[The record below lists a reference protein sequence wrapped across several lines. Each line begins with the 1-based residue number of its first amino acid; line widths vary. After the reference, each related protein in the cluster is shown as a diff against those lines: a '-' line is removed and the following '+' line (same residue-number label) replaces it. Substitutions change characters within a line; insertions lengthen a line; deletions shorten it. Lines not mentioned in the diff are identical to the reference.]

1 MDRFK
6 NNIENVIF
14 SNKTQFIKNRRQGQ
28 GQGNKYDVSTKYNN
42 RSGSD
47 SGSGSFF
54 GSIFGS
60 DSSSGSSSQNILKN
74 SLNSS
79 SNNNISSN
87 WIPNLSLLLWLLLL
101 ILIII
106 ISYLTVMTAKY
117 LSTDC
122 QNKRS
127 WFNYIF
133 RFCYNDVCLTPKVPV
148 APIVNNIHFMKPGE
162 VPPQIPYQP
171 RPYNSNIDSKSDP
184 LLNKHTSTIE
194 SKKSGVSIPL
204 FGKREVF
211 HIANQDYTYEQAKCK
226 CESYNAK
233 LATYDQL
240 VDAYNDGAEW
250 CTYGWS
256 SGQKAYYPTQK
267 CNWEKKGPE
276 EKLKCGNPGLNG
288 GFFADPSLKFGV
300 NCYGK
305 KPKGKVSKLK
315 DPVCNKGSYCQLPQN
330 FGASNRL
337 ETDEISAFNNDKW
350 NN

>member
-14 SNKTQFIKNRRQGQ
+14 SNKTQFIKNRRQGS
-28 GQGNKYDVSTKYNN
+28 N
-42 RSGSD
+42 
-47 SGSGSFF
+47 
-54 GSIFGS
+54 
-60 DSSSGSSSQNILKN
+60 
-74 SLNSS
+74 NSS
-79 SNNNISSN
+79 NYGSNLESN
-87 WIPNLSLLLWLLLL
+87 WISNFTFDGILLWIPLF
-101 ILIII
+101 IMVVI

-117 LSTDC
+117 MTTECS
-122 QNKRS
+122 NKRS
-127 WFNYIF
+127 WFNYII
-133 RFCYNDVCLTPKVPV
+133 RFCYNDVCLVPKTPIAPV
-148 APIVNNIHFMKPGE
+148 INNVHFMKPGDH
-162 VPPQIPYQP
+162 PP
-171 RPYNSNIDSKSDP
+171 RPPHNFGGGGSP
-184 LLNKHTSTIE
+184 LTGEQPSAPKQE
-194 SKKSGVSIPL
+194 VKKSGISIPL
-204 FGKREVF
+204 FNKKEVF
-211 HIANQDYTYEQAKCK
+211 HIANQDYTFEQAKCK

-233 LATYDQL
+233 LASYDQL

-256 SGQKAYYPTQK
+256 NGQKAYYPTQK

-305 KPKGKVSKLK
+305 KPKGRVSKLK
-315 DPVCNKGSYCQLPQN
+315 EPVCNGGSYCELPQN

-337 ETDEISAFNNDKW
+337 ETDEISPFNVDKW

>member
-6 NNIENVIF
+6 NNIEDVIF
-14 SNKTQFIKNRRQGQ
+14 SNKTQFIKNRRRGA
-28 GQGNKYDVSTKYNN
+28 NN
-42 RSGSD
+42 NTSNSNFNFSSD
-47 SGSGSFF
+47 SMEYTSV
-54 GSIFGS
+54 
-60 DSSSGSSSQNILKN
+60 
-74 SLNSS
+74 
-79 SNNNISSN
+79 
-87 WIPNLSLLLWLLLL
+87 LLWILLF
-101 ILIII
+101 IIVVI

-117 LSTDC
+117 LTTEC
-122 QNKRS
+122 QNNSKRS

-133 RFCYNDVCLTPKVPV
+133 RFCYNDVCLVPKVPV
-148 APIVNNIHFMKPGE
+148 APIVNNVHFMKPGE
-162 VPPQIPYQP
+162 KPPPIPQ
-171 RPYNSNIDSKSDP
+171 NSLPNMGGIGGGPSGSP
-184 LLNKHTSTIE
+184 LLNEKSPPPPTSTPE
-194 SKKSGVSIPL
+194 VKKSGFTIPL

-300 NCYGK
+300 NCYGN
-305 KPKGKVSKLK
+305 KPKGRVAKLK

-337 ETDEISAFNNDKW
+337 ETDEISPFNSDKW

>member
-6 NNIENVIF
+6 NNIGNAIF
-14 SNKTQFIKNRRQGQ
+14 SNKTQFIKNRRQGA
-28 GQGNKYDVSTKYNN
+28 NN
-42 RSGSD
+42 SSFGLNTGS
-47 SGSGSFF
+47 SWF
-54 GSIFGS
+54 
-60 DSSSGSSSQNILKN
+60 SSGMEYTTM
-74 SLNSS
+74 
-79 SNNNISSN
+79 
-87 WIPNLSLLLWLLLL
+87 LSWL
-101 ILIII
+101 ILIIIAVI

-117 LSTDC
+117 LTTECPD
-122 QNKRS
+122 KRS
-127 WFNYIF
+127 WINYIT
-133 RFCYNDVCLTPKVPV
+133 RFCYNDVCLVSKVPI
-148 APIVNNIHFMKPGE
+148 APVVNNVHFMKPGE
-162 VPPQIPYQP
+162 TPPPIPNHGNPPNFVGSGSPLIDNQP
-171 RPYNSNIDSKSDP
+171 SVATPQV
-184 LLNKHTSTIE
+184 
-194 SKKSGVSIPL
+194 KKSGVSISL
-204 FGKREVF
+204 FDKSKKEVF

-226 CESYNAK
+226 CDSYNAK

-267 CNWEKKGPE
+267 CNWEKKEPE

-315 DPVCNKGSYCQLPQN
+315 DPVCNGGNYCELPQN
-330 FGASNRL
+330 FGANNRL
-337 ETDEISAFNNDKW
+337 ETDEISPFNSDKW

>member
-1 MDRFK
+1 
-6 NNIENVIF
+6 
-14 SNKTQFIKNRRQGQ
+14 
-28 GQGNKYDVSTKYNN
+28 
-42 RSGSD
+42 
-47 SGSGSFF
+47 
-54 GSIFGS
+54 
-60 DSSSGSSSQNILKN
+60 
-74 SLNSS
+74 
-79 SNNNISSN
+79 
-87 WIPNLSLLLWLLLL
+87 
-101 ILIII
+101 
-106 ISYLTVMTAKY
+106 MTAKY

-122 QNKRS
+122 PNKRS

-133 RFCYNDVCLTPKVPV
+133 RFCYNEVCLVPKVPI
-148 APIVNNIHFMKPGE
+148 APVVNNVILMKPG
-162 VPPQIPYQP
+162 VKPPPIPQTP
-171 RPYNSNIDSKSDP
+171 
-184 LLNKHTSTIE
+184 
-194 SKKSGVSIPL
+194 SKKEDPVPNFNIKKGGTSIPL
-204 FGKREVF
+204 FGKREIF

-305 KPKGKVSKLK
+305 KPKGKVSILK
-315 DPVCNKGSYCQLPQN
+315 DQVCNGSRGNYCEMPQN
-330 FGASNRL
+330 FGANNRL
-337 ETDEISAFNNDKW
+337 ETDEIAPFNINRW

>member
-14 SNKTQFIKNRRQGQ
+14 SNKTQFIKNRRQG
-28 GQGNKYDVSTKYNN
+28 SNN
-42 RSGSD
+42 YGSNSGSN
-47 SGSGSFF
+47 SGSNWFSNFTFDG
-54 GSIFGS
+54 
-60 DSSSGSSSQNILKN
+60 IL
-74 SLNSS
+74 L
-79 SNNNISSN
+79 
-87 WIPNLSLLLWLLLL
+87 WIPLF
-101 ILIII
+101 IMVVI

-117 LSTDC
+117 LTTEC
-122 QNKRS
+122 PNKRS
-127 WFNYIF
+127 WFNYII
-133 RFCYNDVCLTPKVPV
+133 RFCYNDVCLVPKVPI
-148 APIVNNIHFMKPGE
+148 APVVNNVHFMKPGE
-162 VPPQIPYQP
+162 TPPPIPNHPGTPHNFGGGGSPLAGEQP
-171 RPYNSNIDSKSDP
+171 SAPKQ
-184 LLNKHTSTIE
+184 E
-194 SKKSGVSIPL
+194 VKKSGISISL
-204 FGKREVF
+204 FDKSKKEVF
-211 HIANQDYTYEQAKCK
+211 HIANQDYTFEQAKCK
-226 CESYNAK
+226 CESYNSK
-233 LATYDQL
+233 LASYDQL

-305 KPKGKVSKLK
+305 KPKGRVARLK
-315 DPVCNKGSYCQLPQN
+315 DPVCNGGGNYCQLPQN

-337 ETDEISAFNNDKW
+337 ETDEISPFNINKW

>member
-6 NNIENVIF
+6 NNIENDIF
-14 SNKTQFIKNRRQGQ
+14 SNKKQYIKNRQRGNNNGNSNGKSIEGQ
-28 GQGNKYDVSTKYNN
+28 GGEYT
-42 RSGSD
+42 
-47 SGSGSFF
+47 
-54 GSIFGS
+54 
-60 DSSSGSSSQNILKN
+60 
-74 SLNSS
+74 
-79 SNNNISSN
+79 
-87 WIPNLSLLLWLLLL
+87 SLLLWVLLL
-101 ILIII
+101 IIIVI

-122 QNKRS
+122 PNKRS
-127 WFNYIF
+127 WFKYII
-133 RFCYNDVCLTPKVPV
+133 RFCYNDVCIPIQTPPVMNNVHYMPPGVFPPKSPNQSNSSFMDKLKNDFNKIGSGIKNDYNKIESGIKNEFSKKDSSGAPSSGAPSSGASGLTP
-148 APIVNNIHFMKPGE
+148 E
-162 VPPQIPYQP
+162 VRKGGP
-171 RPYNSNIDSKSDP
+171 
-184 LLNKHTSTIE
+184 ST
-194 SKKSGVSIPL
+194 PL
-204 FGKREVF
+204 FGKKEVF
-211 HIANQDYTYEQAKCK
+211 HIANQDYTYEQARCK
-226 CESYNAK
+226 CESYSAK

-256 SGQKAYYPTQK
+256 NGQKAYYPTQK

-315 DPVCNKGSYCQLPQN
+315 DPVCNGGGNYCQLPQN

-337 ETDEISAFNNDKW
+337 ETDEISPFNNDKW

>member
-14 SNKTQFIKNRRQGQ
+14 SNKTQFIKNRRQGS
-28 GQGNKYDVSTKYNN
+28 N
-42 RSGSD
+42 
-47 SGSGSFF
+47 
-54 GSIFGS
+54 
-60 DSSSGSSSQNILKN
+60 
-74 SLNSS
+74 NSS
-79 SNNNISSN
+79 NLESN
-87 WIPNLSLLLWLLLL
+87 WLSNWFSNFTFEGILLWIPLF
-101 ILIII
+101 IMVVI

-117 LSTDC
+117 MTTECS
-122 QNKRS
+122 NKRS
-127 WFNYIF
+127 WFNYII
-133 RFCYNDVCLTPKVPV
+133 RFCYNDVCLVPKTPIAPV
-148 APIVNNIHFMKPGE
+148 VNNVHFMKPGE
-162 VPPQIPYQP
+162 APPPIPNHSRPPNFGGIGGGGGSPLTGEQP
-171 RPYNSNIDSKSDP
+171 SAPKQ
-184 LLNKHTSTIE
+184 E
-194 SKKSGVSIPL
+194 VKKSGISISL
-204 FGKREVF
+204 FDKSKKEVF
-211 HIANQDYTYEQAKCK
+211 HIANQDYTFEQAKCK

-233 LATYDQL
+233 LASYDQL

-256 SGQKAYYPTQK
+256 TGQKAYYPTQK

-305 KPKGKVSKLK
+305 KPKGRVSKLK
-315 DPVCNKGSYCQLPQN
+315 DPVCNGGGDYCELPQN

-337 ETDEISAFNNDKW
+337 ETDEISPFNIDKW

>member
-14 SNKTQFIKNRRQGQ
+14 SNKTQFIKNRRQG
-28 GQGNKYDVSTKYNN
+28 SNN
-42 RSGSD
+42 SGSN
-47 SGSGSFF
+47 SGSNSV
-54 GSIFGS
+54 SN
-60 DSSSGSSSQNILKN
+60 SGSNSGSNFTFDGIL
-74 SLNSS
+74 L
-79 SNNNISSN
+79 
-87 WIPNLSLLLWLLLL
+87 WIPLF
-101 ILIII
+101 IIVVI

-117 LSTDC
+117 LTTEC
-122 QNKRS
+122 PNKRS
-127 WFNYIF
+127 WFNYII
-133 RFCYNDVCLTPKVPV
+133 RFCYNDVCLVPKVPI
-148 APIVNNIHFMKPGE
+148 APVINNIHFMKPGDTKHPLPRHNFGGGVGSGGGSPLTSDQPSAPKQE
-162 VPPQIPYQP
+162 V
-171 RPYNSNIDSKSDP
+171 
-184 LLNKHTSTIE
+184 
-194 SKKSGVSIPL
+194 KKSGLSIPL
-204 FGKREVF
+204 FNKREVF
-211 HIANQDYTYEQAKCK
+211 HIANQDYTFEQAKCK

-233 LATYDQL
+233 LASYDQL

-276 EKLKCGNPGLNG
+276 DKLKCGNPGLNG

-305 KPKGKVSKLK
+305 KPKGKVAKLK
-315 DPVCNKGSYCQLPQN
+315 DPVCNGGGNYCQLPQN

-337 ETDEISAFNNDKW
+337 ETDEISPFNSDKW